1 MPIGTIDGAAKVQVV
16 FSDDA
21 GIRQQDTVVHSD
33 VQGYWMASM
42 QSKSRLLP
50 PKWIQV
56 SITPPTWSG
65 NTEPVEFLVSFPGEE
80 LTTSGHIRG
89 IAAGGLIGTVLPVQA
104 LDSTPDVP
112 TPAW

>member
-1 MPIGTIDGAAKVQVV
+1 MVSGIASPGSKVQVI

-21 GIRQQDTVVHSD
+21 GIRQQDIVVHSD
-33 VQGYWMASM
+33 VQGYWMASLRS
-42 QSKSRLLP
+42 QSRLLP

-65 NTEPVEFLVSFPGEE
+65 DTEPVEFLVSFPGEE

-89 IAAGGLIGTVLPVQA
+89 IAAGGLIGTVLPA
-104 LDSTPDVP
+104 LKMDAVPGAP